1 MDKADADLV
10 QQLFAEANDLRAK
23 NHALNRELVSKS
35 LQIEALEEEL
45 QQARANQDAP
55 SQNKNG
61 NGKKGAAGGMPT
73 GVGPTSKDLEEALYT
88 IDRKNNEIRQLKD
101 EIKQLQVDLEAQEQA
116 NDQLEKD
123 FNDLQNDFDRYKA
136 SREAVRLA
144 EKPDQTKAA
153 NPDATLAK
161 QLGQLRD
168 LLAEAEAVNDRQKRQ
183 IQDMTSE
190 AARKYAEQQTQL
202 QGLESLLDQVKHQYE
217 EFIQVTK
224 LENDSYRQLQTQE
237 YERLKVA
244 FETHKKEQYD
254 EKRAMM
260 MEHQAMLYTLQTL
273 FEEYKKTSE
282 FLVCV
287 EISKLEDEIINQSI
301 RYENEIMYI
310 IQAKDKFYADMMVSK
325 DAKIMNLIEGSD
337 LTSLLQKHELDI
349 ENVRKEYTLELE
361 RIRTQQESEQKHVI
375 SLLQRQN
382 STLEAKADK
391 LAAHIKMLETKIK
404 DLIVALEA
412 KNKTIAE
419 RDELIVTKDLQHT
432 TQLEQERLRYAQVLQ
447 EKEFLRHKV
456 IRLNMESKGTGE
468 NTIENMLK
476 RISRETTE
484 VAKHYGD
491 LSTQYDALLDENGK
505 LTRQI
510 REREKWIEY
519 LEREVKKRT
528 EEFKFMVTTFESF
541 LAQRSKQSRRERNKR
556 LSRARSD
563 LVSST
568 RSDGVGRAATGLED
582 LAAGIMPGS
591 NGCGG
596 MHAPLDLTVHPADFK
611 TVRIRVP
618 DVVNHVRV
626 NELDALTSE
635 KQEMDR
641 AMTYLKRF
649 KTMSRAFATGQV
661 KLVGERAGADAVSG
675 LESNRGADD
684 DLSGNDGSGVLS
696 DHPTPVIP
704 MYGSHGSIVD
714 ASAHPTRRV
723 YQVAERDHGQGG
735 LVTAGSIKVYD
746 YEAGS
751 SAKTDPGSPPGAGNG
766 AVGAMIGAFRG
777 AKKSPL
783 GHAKGVSKARGQGS
797 MLSNLQLVAGSQ
809 TARGGGD

>member
-35 LQIEALEEEL
+35 LQMEALEEEL
-45 QQARANQDAP
+45 QQVRANQDAP

-61 NGKKGAAGGMPT
+61 NGKKGAAGGVPT

-88 IDRKNNEIRQLKD
+88 IDRKNNEIRQFKD

-153 NPDATLAK
+153 NPDTTLAK

-168 LLAEAEAVNDRQKRQ
+168 LLAEAEAANDRQKRQ

-282 FLVCV
+282 FLVSV

-382 STLEAKADK
+382 GTLEAKADK

-510 REREKWIEY
+510 KEREKWIEY

-563 LVSST
+563 LASST
-568 RSDGVGRAATGLED
+568 GSDGVGRATTGLED
-582 LAAGIMPGS
+582 LAPSTMPG
-591 NGCGG
+591 GG
-596 MHAPLDLTVHPADFK
+596 GSGLHAPLDLTVHPADFK

-618 DVVNHVRV
+618 DVVSHVRV
-626 NELDALTSE
+626 NELDAMTSE

-661 KLVGERAGADAVSG
+661 KLVGERGGAEGATGQETNRGVDDDINGKDVSG
-675 LESNRGADD
+675 SLNEHA
-684 DLSGNDGSGVLS
+684 
-696 DHPTPVIP
+696 TPVVP
-704 MYGSHGSIVD
+704 MYGSQGSIVD
-714 ASAHPTRRV
+714 ALSHPMQRV
-723 YQVAERDHGQGG
+723 YQVAERDLAQGG
-735 LVTAGSIKVYD
+735 LVTAGSIKVYG

-751 SAKTDPGSPPGAGNG
+751 SAKTDPGSPQGAGNG

-783 GHAKGVSKARGQGS
+783 GHAKSAT
-797 MLSNLQLVAGSQ
+797 N
-809 TARGGGD
+809 TA